1 MRTKGIEY
9 KAGYKYQL
17 LSADYLVM
25 LPTAPGE
32 EIFHYNRNT
41 ETIFYTE
48 GAKAGDP
55 SHVKIGSFL
64 RLWPNGRVVI
74 MGGYAWDGPS
84 GPAFDTENFM
94 VPSMVHDALYQLM
107 RNQALPLD
115 PYREIADEMMFKM
128 CKDRGMCGVR
138 AWWCKRGVRKFGKKA
153 ASKKRTI
160 YTAP

>member
-17 LSADYLVM
+17 LNGEYSVM
-25 LPTAPGE
+25 LPVEPGD

-48 GAKAGDP
+48 GVKEGDR
-55 SHVKIGSFL
+55 SHVEIGPFL

-74 MGGYAWDGPS
+74 RRGYAWDGPS
-84 GPAFDTENFM
+84 GPAFDTKNFM
-94 VPSMVHDALYQLM
+94 VPSMVHDAIYQLM
-107 RNQALPLD
+107 RNMVLPLD

-138 AWWCKRGVRKFGKKA
+138 AWWCKRGVRKFGKNA